1 MIKILKKYWILVL
14 ITIIIVNTLG
24 FHFVKESIGISDA
37 LEHVESDEVI
47 AKLERKDYFYNLFV
61 EIVII
66 LDGWLALFI
75 PYLIIRNFIK
85 KINLSKK

>member
-1 MIKILKKYWILVL
+1 MSTLKKYWIIIL
-14 ITIIIVNTLG
+14 IVIIIVNTLG
-24 FHFVKESIGISDA
+24 FHFAKESIGISDA

-47 AKLERKDYFYNLFV
+47 AKLERKDYFYTLFV
-61 EIVII
+61 KIVII

>member
-1 MIKILKKYWILVL
+1 M
-14 ITIIIVNTLG
+14 NTLG

-47 AKLERKDYFYNLFV
+47 AELKQKDNFYMLFV

-66 LDGWLALFI
+66 LDGWLVLFI

-85 KINLSKK
+85 KSNLSKK

>member
-1 MIKILKKYWILVL
+1 M
-14 ITIIIVNTLG
+14 
-24 FHFVKESIGISDA
+24 VKESIGISDA

-47 AKLERKDYFYNLFV
+47 AKLERKDYFYTLFV

-66 LDGWLALFI
+66 LDGWLSLFI

>member
-1 MIKILKKYWILVL
+1 MSSLKKYWIIIL
-14 ITIIIVNTLG
+14 IIIIIVNALG
-24 FHFVKESIGISDA
+24 FHFVEESIGISDA
-37 LEHVESDEVI
+37 LEHVESDKVI
-47 AKLERKDYFYNLFV
+47 AKLERKDYFYNLFI

-75 PYLIIRNFIK
+75 PYLVIRNLIK

>member
-1 MIKILKKYWILVL
+1 M
-14 ITIIIVNTLG
+14 NALG
-24 FHFVKESIGISDA
+24 LYLVKESIGISDA
-37 LEHVESDEVI
+37 LEHVESDEVM
-47 AKLERKDYFYNLFV
+47 AELKQKDNFYMLFV

-66 LDGWLALFI
+66 LDGWLVLFI